1 MAKKLTDF
9 KNPLTAKEGSV
20 FDLAN
25 WVGGILWVV
34 MVGMVI
40 ALGVKTLEKI
50 DSFVPGTQTPN
61 VAPYKQ
67 EVAPSGPQYTIL

>member
-9 KNPLTAKEGSV
+9 RNPLTAKEGSV
-20 FDLAN
+20 FDLGN
-25 WVGGILWVV
+25 WLGGILWVV

-50 DSFVPGTQTPN
+50 DSFVPGNQTPN

-67 EVAPSGPQYTIL
+67 EPVATGMQFNII